1 MILDR
6 TTYEAWL
13 LDRLEGNLTP
23 EQERQ
28 LDAFLA
34 ANPDLPADLGAFPL
48 LSADE
53 QRLDRKSDLY
63 KHFPPTGDP
72 DAARLDDFLVAR
84 HEGALDAAQEKA
96 LARFLYEH
104 PERAQDARR
113 MAQAHVRADAEPYPE
128 RTALQRHFPPQGLPD
143 RHRLV
148 DFLIAAEENAL
159 DAAQR
164 TALNALLRDDPAAR
178 REQRLVQAARVDAS
192 EITFPHKAL
201 LRKGGGRVV
210 VLWQRLAMAAS
221 VALVLGAALWFL
233 GKDKGAP
240 ENVAQRTVAPAAKT
254 PVTAGGTGRSVPQ
267 GQAVAEPST
276 QRTARPDQVPD
287 TRPGAP
293 ASEGLVRQVVPRPD
307 ALQQD
312 APGQDRQNIPAPE
325 PLHAPLPEPEQHI
338 AQLPT
343 SVNAPEGPDAVSANA
358 TAAVPAE
365 LRGTVPTPDIDA
377 SSLSTLLASAVRR
390 TVVDRPEEHGGL
402 DGGDALAA
410 VDRGLSAVTNG
421 RGGLDVQRDGGRDRW
436 KLRLGRSLAISAST
450 GR

>member
-1 MILDR
+1 MNLDR

-13 LDRLEGNLTP
+13 LDRIEGNLTP

-34 ANPDLPADLGAFPL
+34 ANPDLPADLGAFPSL
-48 LSADE
+48 LADE
-53 QRLDRKSDLY
+53 LRVDWKSELH
-63 KHFPPTGDP
+63 KQFPPTGDP
-72 DAARLDDFLVAR
+72 DVARLDDFLAAR
-84 HEGALDAAQEKA
+84 HEGDLDPAQEKA

-143 RHRLV
+143 RRRLV

-192 EITFPHKAL
+192 EITFPHKAQ

-254 PVTAGGTGRSVPQ
+254 PVTAGGADRSVPQ
-267 GQAVAEPST
+267 VRAVEEPST
-276 QRTARPDQVPD
+276 QRTVTPDQVPD
-287 TRPGAP
+287 ARPGAP
-293 ASEGLVRQVVPRPD
+293 ASDRRVRQVAPGPD
-307 ALQQD
+307 AVQQD
-312 APGQDRQNIPAPE
+312 APRQDTPLRPAPE
-325 PLHAPLPEPEQHI
+325 PLPASLPEPEQHI

-343 SVNAPEGPDAVSANA
+343 PVNAPEGPDAVPVNA
-358 TAAVPAE
+358 TAAAPAE
-365 LRGTVPTPDIDA
+365 RHVTAPSPNIDA
-377 SSLSTLLASAVRR
+377 SSLPALLASTVRR
-390 TVVDRPEEHGGL
+390 TVVDRPEEQGGL

-421 RGGLDVQRDGGRDRW
+421 RGGLDVQRGGGRDRW
-436 KLRLGRSLAISAST
+436 KLRLGRGLAISAST

>member
-1 MILDR
+1 VILDR

-13 LDRLEGNLTP
+13 LDRIEGNLTP

-34 ANPDLPADLGAFPL
+34 ANPDLPVDLGAFPSL
-48 LSADE
+48 PADE
-53 QRLDRKSDLY
+53 LRIDWKSELH
-63 KHFPPTGDP
+63 KHFPPTGEP
-72 DAARLDDFLVAR
+72 DAARLNDFLVAR
-84 HEGALDAAQEKA
+84 YEGDLDAAQEKA

-128 RTALQRHFPPQGLPD
+128 RTALRRHFPPQGLPD

-159 DAAQR
+159 DSAQR
-164 TALNALLRDDPAAR
+164 SALNALLRDDPDAR

-192 EITFPHKAL
+192 AITFPHKAL

-240 ENVAQRTVAPAAKT
+240 ENVAQRTVEPAAKS
-254 PVTAGGTGRSVPQ
+254 PITAGGADRSVPQ
-267 GQAVAEPST
+267 APAVGEPSV
-276 QRTARPDQVPD
+276 QRAATTDQVPD
-287 TRPGAP
+287 AQPGSP
-293 ASEGLVRQVVPRPD
+293 ASDGRVRQVAPGPD
-307 ALQQD
+307 AVQQN
-312 APGQDRQNIPAPE
+312 APRQDTQIGPAPE

-343 SVNAPEGPDAVSANA
+343 PVNAPEGPDAVPANA
-358 TAAVPAE
+358 TAAGPAE
-365 LRGTVPTPDIDA
+365 RRGTAPTPDIDA
-377 SSLSTLLASAVRR
+377 SSLPTLLASTVRR
-390 TVVDRPEEHGGL
+390 AVGNDPQQEGTL

-410 VDRGLSAVTNG
+410 LDRGLSAVTSGN
-421 RGGLDVQRDGGRDRW
+421 GGLEVQRGGGRDRW